1 MEKELRAQII
11 AEAEEF
17 KIAFYEKRIQNCE
30 TNKVHNREREK
41 VCEKII
47 RLISAFVYVCKLI
60 YVDYFFWYYA
70 ADFHRQ
76 SGEIPC

>member
-17 KIAFYEKRIQNCE
+17 KIAFYEKRIQNCG

-47 RLISAFVYVCKLI
+47 RLISALVYVCKLI
-60 YVDYFFWYYA
+60 YFDY
-70 ADFHRQ
+70 
-76 SGEIPC
+76 

>member
-60 YVDYFFWYYA
+60 YFDY
-70 ADFHRQ
+70 
-76 SGEIPC
+76 

>member
-17 KIAFYEKRIQNCE
+17 KIAFYEKRIQNCG

-47 RLISAFVYVCKLI
+47 RVISAFLYVCKLI